1 MIDLALARAVNSLR
15 KSRVKREIIA
25 LLVSNPRKMFRLVE
39 TAKNTQNYVSTIYG
53 ALNGLNGH
61 FKRESSLVEL
71 GLVEVVK
78 VEYFKLYKISSLGM
92 RAWKLFTKM
101 HLRDSQFFKDLK
113 TEANWNGILVRDA
126 Y

>member
-1 MIDLALARAVNSLR
+1 MVNLALARAVGSLR

-25 LLVSNPRKMFRLVE
+25 LLASNPRKMFRLVDI
-39 TAKNTQNYVSTIYG
+39 ARNTRNYASTVYG
-53 ALNGLNGH
+53 ALHGLDGH

-92 RAWKLFTKM
+92 RTWKLFTKTYFYEV
-101 HLRDSQFFKDLK
+101 HNSLR
-113 TEANWNGILVRDA
+113 A
-126 Y
+126 